1 MSALDVLRQIKLARR
16 AQQSTVKVIEW
27 GNAEYIKGIGID
39 NLTRREIR
47 NHLEARDLDTSGTRL
62 ELMERLRV
70 SLSDEQLHKFAYVE
84 TLNTEQLIEADLEE
98 RGSVYVIGS
107 NTRGQLGI
115 GDGEPRRVFT
125 AIPQLRGIGVVF
137 VRSNADMCYGVTE
150 EHDVYVWGG
159 GGVGRNA
166 LNTAHMRKSLTTKE
180 VINNYMEPQIVTDL
194 AGEEVTGI
202 IQYSLPLIIIIV
214 CVYILNMPLFLKL
227 FYYYYYY

>member
-16 AQQSTVKVIEW
+16 AQQSAVKVIEW
-27 GNAEYIKGIGID
+27 GNAEYIKTIGID

-115 GDGEPRRVFT
+115 GDSEPRRIFT

-166 LNTAHMRKSLTTKE
+166 LNTAQMRKSLTTKE

-202 IQYSLPLIIIIV
+202 ISIQYIREFIM
-214 CVYILNMPLFLKL
+214 N
-227 FYYYYYY
+227 